1 MKETPTQATIRE
13 VCSEIADFLVEKN
26 RSYGSS
32 FSQPINIFSKTSAK
46 EQLAIRVDDK
56 INRLA
61 KGNEYANDDTVLDL
75 TGYLVL
81 MMVLDRL
88 EDTND

>member
-1 MKETPTQATIRE
+1 MTETNTQQVIRQ
-13 VCSEIADFLVEKN
+13 VCNDLADFLVEKN

-32 FSQPINIFSKTSAK
+32 FSEPIGIFSKVGAR
-46 EQLAIRVDDK
+46 EQLAIRIDDK

-61 KGNEYANDDTVLDL
+61 KGNEYATDDTVLDL

-81 MMVLDRL
+81 LMVLERM
-88 EDTND
+88 EKND

>member
-1 MKETPTQATIRE
+1 MKETNTQQLIRT
-13 VCSEIADFLVEKN
+13 VCADLADFLVDKN

-32 FSQPINIFSKTSAK
+32 FSEPIGIFSKVSAS
-46 EQLAIRVDDK
+46 EQLAIRIDDK

-61 KGNEYANDDTVLDL
+61 KGNEYATDDTVLDL

-81 MMVLDRL
+81 MMVLNRM
-88 EDTND
+88 ETND

>member
-1 MKETPTQATIRE
+1 MKETNTQQLIRT
-13 VCSEIADFLVEKN
+13 VCSDLADFLVEKN

-32 FSQPINIFSKTSAK
+32 FSEPIGIFSKVSASD
-46 EQLAIRVDDK
+46 QLAIRIDDK

-61 KGNEYANDDTVLDL
+61 KGNEYATDDTVLDL

-81 MMVLDRL
+81 MMVLNRM
-88 EDTND
+88 ETNE